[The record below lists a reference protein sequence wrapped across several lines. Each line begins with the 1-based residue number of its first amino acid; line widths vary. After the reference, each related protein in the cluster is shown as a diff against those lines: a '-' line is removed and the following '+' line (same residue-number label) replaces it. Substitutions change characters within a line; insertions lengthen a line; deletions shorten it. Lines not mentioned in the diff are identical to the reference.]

1 MKAFVSDR
9 YGSPDVMKLREV
21 DKPELTEEGALVRV
35 RATSVNAWDWHMLR
49 GKPYLA
55 RLGEGLRAPKTT
67 ILGLDVA
74 GIVEAVGANVT
85 HIKPGDEVF
94 GSRTGAFAEYISGRN
109 MVPMP
114 KGVTFEQAA
123 AVPTAGQTALVGIR
137 DKGEVQ
143 AGQRVLING
152 AGGGVGS
159 FAVQIAKALGADVTA
174 VTSTKNVEMV
184 GGIGA
189 DRVIDYTREDFTRGA
204 QRYDLVF
211 DVGGNRSLSRTR
223 RVLTTEGTL
232 VLVAPG
238 RGEWIGPIVRVLGAI
253 VTSRLG
259 RQRVRPFLAPVSRE
273 SLLVLKEL
281 IEAAKVTPIIDRTYP
296 FTEIPEAVR
305 YLESGHVAGKVV
317 ITVSTEPG
325 QGEQPD
331 AES

>member
-1 MKAFVSDR
+1 MKAFISDR
-9 YGSPDVMKLREV
+9 YGSPDVMRLQDV
-21 DKPELTEEGALVRV
+21 DVPELTEESALVRV
-35 RATSVNAWDWHMLR
+35 RATSVNAFDWHMLR

-55 RLGEGLRAPKTT
+55 RLGEGFRTPKTT

-85 HIKPGDEVF
+85 HIKPGDRVF
-94 GSRTGAFAEYISGRN
+94 GSRTGAFAEYVSGRT

-114 KGVTFEQAA
+114 DGATFEQAA
-123 AVPTAGQTALVGIR
+123 AVPTAGQTALVGLR
-137 DKGEVQ
+137 DKGELQ

-152 AGGGVGS
+152 AGGGVGT

-189 DRVIDYTREDFTRGA
+189 DRVIDYTREDFTRGR
-204 QRYDLVF
+204 QRYDLIF

-223 RVLTTEGTL
+223 RMLTPDGTL

-238 RGEWIGPIVRVLGAI
+238 RGEWIGPIVRIIGAA

-259 RQRVRPFLAPVSRE
+259 RQKIRPFLAPVSRD

-281 IEAAKVTPIIDRTYP
+281 IEAGKLSPVIDRTFP
-296 FTEIPEAVR
+296 FSEIPDAVR
-305 YLESGHVAGKVV
+305 YLEGGHVGGKVI
-317 ITVSTEPG
+317 ITL
-325 QGEQPD
+325 
-331 AES
+331 